1 MALMVGAV
9 VRGGGKVRIHD
20 AAEQHRELCRQ
31 HLRLVVSAGYNPM
44 KFFDND
50 YKKYFYLAE
59 LYSLIDLSSVRLR
72 HIHFLISVWR
82 GCGWMHR
89 CYRGKAT
96 KAVTGEEQEPR
107 GIAGCW
113 SR

>member
-1 MALMVGAV
+1 MAVTVGAMLLG
-9 VRGGGKVRIHD
+9 RGELRTHD
-20 AAEQHRELCRQ
+20 PAEQHRELCRQ

-72 HIHFLISVWR
+72 HTQS
-82 GCGWMHR
+82 
-89 CYRGKAT
+89 
-96 KAVTGEEQEPR
+96 
-107 GIAGCW
+107 
-113 SR
+113 